1 MYCRFLATIVLLLG
15 AAACASQSP
24 EDAVSDQT
32 AENIALTHY
41 QLEQMDAGNLDVFDE
56 LCAEDY
62 RYYAAGVAEPLDCEE
77 HKEAARQFYSAF
89 SNFGHTVEDILAVD
103 DKVVVRLTDFGTH
116 TGEFAGLAPTGND
129 VRFRVTTISRF
140 EEGKIAETWIDAD
153 FLTLFQQLGNV
164 PPALLRQ

>member
-1 MYCRFLATIVLLLG
+1 MHCRFFVAIVLLLG

-24 EDAVSDQT
+24 KDAVSDQT

-41 QLEQMDAGNLDVFDE
+41 QLAQMDAGNLDVFDE

-62 RYYAAGVAEPLDCEE
+62 RYHAAGAAEPLNCEE

-129 VRFRVTTISRF
+129 VRWRVTTISRF
-140 EEGKIAETWIDAD
+140 EDGKIAETWIDAD
-153 FLTLFQQLGNV
+153 FLTLFQQLGSV
-164 PPALLRQ
+164 PPELLRQ